1 MTPERWQR
9 VNEVFHSACEQ
20 PSSEADAFARTACGD
35 DREMYSEVRRMLQE
49 HVRDGFL
56 DHRPWAPPGNT
67 PPVFAVGQIVS
78 GRYRIVRFLGRG
90 GMGEVYE
97 AEDLELKERVALKT
111 LLPEIAADGRMISRF
126 KQEIQ
131 LSRKISHP
139 NVCRVFDLA
148 RHPADS
154 SSPEIVFFLTMEFL
168 AGETLAARLE
178 REGRLSPEAALP
190 LLQQMAEALDAAHR
204 AGVIHRDFKP
214 SNVMLVPGAEGLR
227 AVVTDFGL
235 ARGFVPTSETTVT
248 QTGTLMGTLDYMAPE
263 LLSGGAASIASDVYA
278 LGTVAFKMVTG
289 ALPFASGTPLAG
301 AILRSK
307 AAAPSPRSLVP
318 DLDAAWE
325 RAILRALDADP
336 ARRFSRASHFVK
348 AIQGEARSV
357 TMALPAMTRRRIS
370 GVVLAA
376 MAVVAGGVAWRAWT
390 RYRGQPP
397 PEAAIFYH
405 QGVDDIHAGAYFAAT
420 KALEQAVRIA
430 PRFSLAHAR
439 LAEAWVELDV
449 PENAGREMLLARRG
463 DSSGLSDLDR
473 LQIEAVDLTVTREFG
488 AAAAKY
494 EQMRTLTPQDAGLDL
509 DLGRAYDKALQPTKA
524 MESYRRAAEGPSHSP
539 AAWLHLASLYSRAS
553 DQAKAEDAFHQA
565 EELYQLSNNLAGLSE
580 VAYQRGIDAN
590 RRRQLGEAAAD
601 LRKAM
606 DTARLAGDIHQ
617 EIRARLQL
625 ATNAYL
631 SGDTALAER
640 YSREA
645 LDTAQANQ
653 MEALAIIGV
662 VNLGNAYRR
671 KGDFSGAEKY
681 YQDGLA
687 LARRNSLH
695 RLAALGLLSLAGLH
709 DQLKRSEDA
718 AREAREALAYYQFNG
733 FAQESFQCLTLIG
746 RSQRDRGD
754 YAAALGSFQRFL
766 TMAERSQDRLQMA
779 LAHESLGGVRFAQ
792 EQYPEALEQFQ
803 KNLELSADAEH
814 IGYAGLWCG
823 NTLRLLGRYAEARTM
838 LERVDAIAEKFPS
851 IRLNLMQAR
860 AEMALSRNLY
870 AEAAAISRRALASD
884 AGQNPLAIADLK
896 RILGLALLAS
906 GNRTEGLRNCEES
919 LAAVAKLN
927 DEAATLRSRLALLRA
942 RIETGDRAGALN
954 LLHDAEPVLAGHPES
969 RWRALAWMARAGH
982 QYAAPARDALD
993 DLARQWGAAAYRI
1006 YLTRPDVQELSRPL
1020 LQPVSAIQ

>member
-1 MTPERWQR
+1 MTPERWHK
-9 VNEVFHSACEQ
+9 VNEIFHSACEQ
-20 PSSEADAFARTACGD
+20 PSPEADAFARTACGD
-35 DREMYSEVRRMLQE
+35 DREMYSEVRRMLEE

-56 DHRPWAPPGNT
+56 DHRPWAPPGKA
-67 PPVFAVGQIVS
+67 PPVFAVGQVVS
-78 GRYRIVRFLGRG
+78 GRYRIVGFLSRG

-154 SSPEIVFFLTMEFL
+154 SSPEVVFFLTMEFL
-168 AGETLAARLE
+168 PGETLAATVE

-190 LLQQMAEALDAAHR
+190 LLEQMAEALDAAHR

-214 SNVMLVPGAEGLR
+214 SNVMLVPGVEGPR

-235 ARGFVPTSETTVT
+235 ARSFVPAGDTTAT
-248 QTGTLMGTLDYMAPE
+248 QTGTVMGTLDYMAPE

-278 LGTVAFKMVTG
+278 LGTVAYKMITG

-307 AAAPSPRSLVP
+307 AAAPSPRSLAP
-318 DLDAAWE
+318 DLDALWE
-325 RAILRALDADP
+325 QAILRALDADP
-336 ARRFSRASHFVK
+336 TRRFSRAGHFVK
-348 AIQGEARSV
+348 AIRGETRSV
-357 TMALPAMTRRRIS
+357 TVALPAMTRRRIT
-370 GVVLAA
+370 GAVLAA
-376 MAVVAGGVAWRAWT
+376 IVLVAGGVAWRAWT
-390 RYRGQPP
+390 RYRAQPP
-397 PEAAIFYH
+397 PEAAIFYR

-449 PENAGREMLLARRG
+449 PEKAGREMLLARRE
-463 DSSGLSDLDR
+463 DNSGLSDLDR
-473 LQIEAVDLTVTREFG
+473 LQIEAVDLTVTREF
-488 AAAAKY
+488 AAAAGKY
-494 EQMRTLTPQDAGLDL
+494 EQMRKLTPQQAGLDL
-509 DLGRAYDKALQPTKA
+509 DLGRAYEEAMQPPKA

-539 AAWLHLASLYSRAS
+539 AAWLHLAVLYGRAS
-553 DQAKAEDAFHQA
+553 DRAKADDAFNEA
-565 EELYQLSNNLAGLSE
+565 EKLYQLSNNLAGLTE
-580 VAYQRGIDAN
+580 VFYQRGIDAN
-590 RRRQLGEAAAD
+590 RRRQLDEAEAD

-606 DTARLAGDIHQ
+606 DTARLAGNIHQ

-631 SGDTALAER
+631 SGNTALAER
-640 YSREA
+640 YSHEA

-653 MEALAIIGV
+653 MEALAISGI
-662 VNLGNAYRR
+662 VNLGNAYLR

-681 YQDGLA
+681 YQDAVA
-687 LARRNSLH
+687 LARRNSLP
-695 RLAALGLLSLAGLH
+695 RLAALGLLSLAALH
-709 DQLKRSEDA
+709 NQLRRSEDA

-746 RSQRDRGD
+746 RSERDRGE

-779 LAHESLGGVRFAQ
+779 LARESLGGVRFAQ

-803 KNLELSADAEH
+803 KNLELSTDAEH

-838 LERVDAIAEKFPS
+838 LDRVDPIAEKFPL
-851 IRLNLMQAR
+851 IRLNLIEAR
-860 AEMALSRNLY
+860 ADLALSRNLY
-870 AEAAAISRRALASD
+870 AEAAALSRRALASD
-884 AGQNPLAIADLK
+884 AGQNPLATAELK
-896 RILGLALLAS
+896 RILALALLAS

-927 DEAATLRSRLALLRA
+927 DVAATLRSHLALLRA

-954 LLHDAEPVLAGHPES
+954 LFHDAEPALASHPES
-969 RWRALAWMARAGH
+969 RWRALAWMARAGR

-993 DLARQWGAAAYRI
+993 DLARQWGPAAYRI

-1020 LQPVSAIQ
+1020 LQPVSAIP